1 MPKQFPVPGRL
12 GVSDIAITA
21 LIVETPIGLLYI
33 IARNLFPQRR
43 MPGES
48 RASAKVKPERPKRK
62 PPAVAQSLQQLPEL
76 AKPKRRRTA
85 RASNAQF
92 QIAVRTLG
100 RLVDPKEFADIVVKQ
115 SSTAVVRLKDV
126 GRIELAAVD

>member
-1 MPKQFPVPGRL
+1 L

-48 RASAKVKPERPKRK
+48 RASAKV
-62 PPAVAQSLQQLPEL
+62 
-76 AKPKRRRTA
+76 
-85 RASNAQF
+85 N
-92 QIAVRTLG
+92 
-100 RLVDPKEFADIVVKQ
+100 
-115 SSTAVVRLKDV
+115 LKD
-126 GRIELAAVD
+126 LSANHQLLLNLFSNCLS